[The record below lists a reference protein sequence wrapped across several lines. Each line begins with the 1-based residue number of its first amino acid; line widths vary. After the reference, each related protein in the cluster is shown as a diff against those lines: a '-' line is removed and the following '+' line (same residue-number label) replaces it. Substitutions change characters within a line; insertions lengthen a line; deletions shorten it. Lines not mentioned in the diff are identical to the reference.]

1 MQLLSCW
8 PPVQVHGFHHGAELH
23 SAAVSP
29 DGKFL
34 GTAGAD
40 GQVRLGPV
48 GGRGTEKA
56 EMVGWMMVICGLI
69 MFFMGVNGVET

>member
-40 GQVRLGPV
+40 GQVGLGSRGGPGDGENRNGGLNDGDLWFNYV
-48 GGRGTEKA
+48 FHGGRRG
-56 EMVGWMMVICGLI
+56 
-69 MFFMGVNGVET
+69 